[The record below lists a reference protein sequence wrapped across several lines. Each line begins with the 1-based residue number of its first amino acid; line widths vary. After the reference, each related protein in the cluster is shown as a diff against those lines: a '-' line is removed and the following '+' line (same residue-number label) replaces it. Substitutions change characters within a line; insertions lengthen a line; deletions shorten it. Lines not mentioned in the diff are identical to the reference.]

1 MVDSDAEACVCELL
15 LLLLLLPGAC
25 VPRVTGEESLRARTG
40 SAAVDQLSGCP
51 VVDQLCP

>member
-1 MVDSDAEACVCELL
+1 VVDSDAEACVCELL
-15 LLLLLLPGAC
+15 LLLLLLLGAC